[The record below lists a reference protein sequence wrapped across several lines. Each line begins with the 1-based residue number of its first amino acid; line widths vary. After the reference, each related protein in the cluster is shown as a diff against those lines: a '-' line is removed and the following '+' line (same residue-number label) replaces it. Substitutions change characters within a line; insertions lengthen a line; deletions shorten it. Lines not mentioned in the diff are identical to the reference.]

1 MSDLLRSD
9 GWIVFLLRLVNGMA
23 AACDS
28 RETLA
33 SSVSRKV
40 SAPSVSSEMSIH
52 WYSNETSGFNPQESS
67 PRAIFLGMSFSCGLT
82 SRYKLVAADS
92 IMKRRKRI
100 IAVVSLA
107 GREVFCFITYMYLLF
122 FANQD
127 VSEWMMMKSIMFV
140 VVKSSRKLQSGNE
153 IFMNVLLLL
162 LSFSNDGLVPGEFIF
177 ALYQLFVAGRDHLR
191 PGYFSSGW
199 FCSSTFL
206 SSSEM
211 ELDAFI
217 RERRPVDPSCFTS
230 SLEIEFVC
238 LLIQMRD
245 LFLLND
251 GSSLRLSVSLLWIKT
266 SAAGSDLLCR
276 DDDFISLE
284 IDISFVVSSETL
296 ASSVSREGVGSIVF
310 ERDVDSLVLE

>member
-177 ALYQLFVAGRDHLR
+177 ALYQLFVAANLRWKSQEHLGDSWWLDRVRCLGCDLDRDGSYSLDFHTGNL
-191 PGYFSSGW
+191 PVSCGL
-199 FCSSTFL
+199 L
-206 SSSEM
+206 SRLGNVSE
-211 ELDAFI
+211 L
-217 RERRPVDPSCFTS
+217 
-230 SLEIEFVC
+230 
-238 LLIQMRD
+238 
-245 LFLLND
+245 D